1 MASSTKKTSKKSS
14 EGPSSNNEGGTQ
26 ATRRDFLALTATAM
40 AAVGAG
46 AAALPFIKSLNPAAD
61 TLALATLDVDIKN
74 FQVGQT
80 KTVMWRGKPVFI
92 RRRTAEEIDA
102 VKDTAL
108 RALPD
113 PQTDEERFGKNLEWL
128 VVVGVCTHL
137 GCVPGER
144 KNMKPGEAGGWLC
157 ACHGSFYDASGRIIS
172 GPAPKNLEVPPY
184 QLLSDN
190 TVLRIG

>member
-1 MASSTKKTSKKSS
+1 MTPPSNKPSKKKS
-14 EGPSSNNEGGTQ
+14 EVSESENE
-26 ATRRDFLALTATAM
+26 ATGQTSRRDFLALTATAM

-61 TLALATLDVDIKN
+61 TLALATLDVDIKG

-92 RRRTAEEIDA
+92 RRRTLEEIEA
-102 VKDTAL
+102 VKETSL
-108 RALPD
+108 RSLPD
-113 PQTDEERFGKNLEWL
+113 PQTDDERFGKSLEWL
-128 VVVGVCTHL
+128 IVVGVCTHL

-157 ACHGSFYDASGRIIS
+157 ACHGSYYDASGRIIS

-184 QLLSDN
+184 QLLNDN